1 MNSITVFDPVI
12 IPSKQNEL
20 CNTMVAE
27 TFEDGASCVV
37 LEHDE
42 GSVKTFYAK
51 DVVTLAATCRFEENK
66 IYLH

>member
-1 MNSITVFDPVI
+1 
-12 IPSKQNEL
+12 
-20 CNTMVAE
+20 MVAE